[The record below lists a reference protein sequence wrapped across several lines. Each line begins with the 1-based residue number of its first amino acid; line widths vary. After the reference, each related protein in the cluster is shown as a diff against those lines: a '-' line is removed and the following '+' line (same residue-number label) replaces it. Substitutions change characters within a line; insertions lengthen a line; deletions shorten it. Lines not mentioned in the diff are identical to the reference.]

1 MVTKKDVSCEKPE
14 YIGLFCYPKV
24 KKTNEGEMG
33 SVYDRTEKEYYHNK
47 RHRCT
52 CRDTG
57 ILLPNCGQGQLLP
70 DAVFLSAQLYLYRS
84 VRRLGALR
92 PSADRAKAGVQVYDG
107 HRGTAHHMDGSPFG
121 KVFYILA
128 AECRPLPVVSV
139 LSAHA
144 VCAYAGAAD
153 RHVIGKAGRIQIS
166 QGNVDSAKQKTCHST
181 IRIA

>member
-1 MVTKKDVSCEKPE
+1 
-14 YIGLFCYPKV
+14 
-24 KKTNEGEMG
+24 MG
-33 SVYDRTEKEYYHNK
+33 AVYDQTEKEYYHNK
-47 RHRCT
+47 RHRCP
-52 CRDTG
+52 CRDIG

-92 PSADRAKAGVQVYDG
+92 PSADRAKAGMLVYDG
-107 HRGTAHHMDGSPFG
+107 HCDASHHLDGSPFG

-128 AECRPLPVVSV
+128 AGCRPVPVVSV

-153 RHVIGKAGRIQIS
+153 CHVIRETERIQIP
-166 QGNVDSAKQKTCHST
+166 QGNVGSVDHLR
-181 IRIA
+181 RIASARAHK

>member
-1 MVTKKDVSCEKPE
+1 
-14 YIGLFCYPKV
+14 
-24 KKTNEGEMG
+24 MG
-33 SVYDRTEKEYYHNK
+33 YVYDRTKKEYYHNK
-47 RHRCT
+47 RHRCA

-57 ILLPNCGQGQLLP
+57 ILLPNCRQGQFLP

-84 VRRLGALR
+84 VRCLGALR

-107 HRGTAHHMDGSPFG
+107 HRSAAYHLDGSPFG

-128 AECRPLPVVSV
+128 AGRRPLPVVSV

-153 RHVIGKAGRIQIS
+153 RHVIGKAGRIQIP
-166 QGNVDSAKQKTCHST
+166 QGNVGSVDHLR
-181 IRIA
+181 RIASARAHK